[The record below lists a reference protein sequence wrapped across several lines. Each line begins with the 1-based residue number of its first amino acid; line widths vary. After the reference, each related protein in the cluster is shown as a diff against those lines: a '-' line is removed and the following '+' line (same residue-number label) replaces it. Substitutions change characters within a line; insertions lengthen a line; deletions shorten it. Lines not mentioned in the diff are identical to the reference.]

1 MAIYPPQPRKDPS
14 TSGLQA
20 LGLYEKDAE
29 VAQPDSD
36 LDKAVTAAVNG
47 KFGLI
52 AVGTAR

>member
-1 MAIYPPQPRKDPS
+1 MAIDPPQPRKDPS